1 MPKSLTLTRRR
12 ARAVYSRLVAD
23 QGPFAPG
30 PPLPVIDQLV
40 ATILSQHTSDVN
52 SARAFNSLKK
62 RFPSWEQVLDA
73 PVNEIADAIRSGGLA
88 EQKAPR
94 IKKVLVE
101 IEAREGGLDLG
112 RLDAMG
118 DQEVADYLVELPGVG
133 PKTAACVLVFSMG
146 RDAFPVD
153 THVHRILR
161 RLGWIDDRTSADAA
175 HRQVTPVIPPE
186 LRYGLHVALVNH
198 GRRVCRAQR
207 PRCTACVVFDFCEA
221 GPRFLAAGEAL

>member
-12 ARAVYSRLVAD
+12 ARAVYNRLVAD

-52 SARAFNSLKK
+52 SGRAFNSLKE

-88 EQKAPR
+88 VQKAPR
-94 IKKVLVE
+94 IKKVLEE
-101 IEAREGGLDLG
+101 IEAHEGRLSLS

-161 RLGWIDDRTSADAA
+161 RLGWIGDRTSADAA

-186 LRYGLHVALVNH
+186 LRYGLHVAFVNH

-207 PRCTACVVFDFCEA
+207 PRCTACAVFDFCDA